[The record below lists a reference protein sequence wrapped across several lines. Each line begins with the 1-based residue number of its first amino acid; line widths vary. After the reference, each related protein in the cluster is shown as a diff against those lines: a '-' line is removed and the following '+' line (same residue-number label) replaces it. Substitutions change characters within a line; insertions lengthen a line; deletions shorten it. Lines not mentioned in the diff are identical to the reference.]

1 MDVSLWFL
9 LLWLAVLVVLK
20 RRHSQGET
28 NTRRIW
34 YAAFGVWA
42 VAWIFSTPFASLALI
57 RAWEFEPETVGLLS
71 EQERTETAI
80 VVLGS
85 STRPP
90 TPGDTAPER
99 LDSAGL
105 ARTLGAARVWRSTQ
119 AGAVIVSGRALGPV
133 PSATGEAMREF
144 IVLLG
149 VPRERVVIE
158 PWSLNTRQNIE
169 NSARLGR
176 RLGFTRFVIVT
187 SAVHMRRA
195 QHECTRAGVRCIP
208 APVDHETAR
217 YFDWGDLVPVSW
229 GWAATNSVVHEVLG
243 MAKP

>member
-9 LLWLAVLVVLK
+9 LLWLAVLVVL
-20 RRHSQGET
+20 RRRFSQSQA
-28 NTRRIW
+28 NTPRVW
-34 YAAFGVWA
+34 YTAFSVWA
-42 VAWIFSTPFASLALI
+42 LAWIFSTPIASLALI
-57 RAWEFEPETVGLLS
+57 RAWEVAPEPLGLLN
-71 EQERTETAI
+71 EQQRTHTAI
-80 VVLGS
+80 VILGS
-85 STRPP
+85 SSRPP
-90 TPGDTAPER
+90 TPGDSPPER

-105 ARTLGAARVWRSTQ
+105 ARTLGAARVWRSMQ
-119 AGAVIVSGRALGPV
+119 AGAVMVSGRALGPV
-133 PSATGEAMREF
+133 PSATGEAMRDF
-144 IVLLG
+144 LVSLG

-176 RLGFTRFVIVT
+176 RLGFTQLVVVT

-195 QHECTRAGVRCIP
+195 QHECIRAGVRCIA

-217 YFDWGDLVPVSW
+217 YFDLNDLVPVSW

-243 MAKP
+243 MVKP